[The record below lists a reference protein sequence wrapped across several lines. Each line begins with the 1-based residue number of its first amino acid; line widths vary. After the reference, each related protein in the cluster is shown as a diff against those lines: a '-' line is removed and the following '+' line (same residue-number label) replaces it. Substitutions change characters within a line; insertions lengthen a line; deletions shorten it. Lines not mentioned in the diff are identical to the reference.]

1 MNTAGVHGFY
11 PVVDDARWVRRLLPL
26 GVRTI
31 QLRIKERP
39 AADVQRQLREAL
51 TIAADYAD
59 CQLIVNDYWREAIA
73 LGARWLHLGQGDL
86 AAADRAAIR
95 AAGIKLGVST
105 HSSEELANA
114 LDARPDYIALGPIYE
129 TTLKKMPWSPQGL
142 DRIGA
147 WKAQCGGI
155 PLVAIG
161 GITLERAPAV
171 LAAGADAIAVVSDV
185 LNAPNPDDRAR
196 AWLDFFREAAEHPE
210 LAHPPSANPG

>member
-1 MNTAGVHGFY
+1 MKTVGVHGFY
-11 PVVDDARWVRRLLPL
+11 PVVDDMRWVRRFLPL

-39 AADVQRQLREAL
+39 ASDVQRQIREAL
-51 TIAADYAD
+51 AIAADYAD
-59 CQLIVNDYWREAIA
+59 CQLIVNDYWREAMT

-86 AAADRAAIR
+86 TVADRAAIR

-142 DRIGA
+142 DRIGE
-147 WKAQCGGI
+147 WKARCGV

-171 LAAGADAIAVVSDV
+171 LAAGADSIAVVSDV
-185 LNAPNPDDRAR
+185 LNAPDPDGRVR
-196 AWLDFFREAAEHPE
+196 AWLDLFRETTERAA
-210 LAHPPSANPG
+210 LARRSPANFG

>member
-11 PVVDDARWVRRLLPL
+11 PVVDDVRWVRRFLPL

-51 TIAADYAD
+51 AIAVDYAD
-59 CQLIVNDYWREAIA
+59 CQLIVNDYWRETIA

-95 AAGIKLGVST
+95 AAGIKLGIST
-105 HSSEELANA
+105 HSPAELAHA
-114 LDARPDYIALGPIYE
+114 LDTRPDYIALGPIYE

-142 DRIGA
+142 DRIGE
-147 WKAQCGGI
+147 WKARCGGI

-161 GITLERAPAV
+161 GITLERASVV
-171 LAAGADAIAVVSDV
+171 LAAGADSIAVVSDV
-185 LNAPNPDDRAR
+185 LKASNPDDRVR
-196 AWLDFFREAAEHPE
+196 AWLDFFREMADRADLPRQS
-210 LAHPPSANPG
+210 PANSG

>member
-1 MNTAGVHGFY
+1 MKTAGVHGFY
-11 PVVDDARWVRRLLPL
+11 PVVDDARWVRRFLPL

-39 AADVQRQLREAL
+39 ASDVQRQIREVLA
-51 TIAADYAD
+51 IAADYAD
-59 CQLIVNDYWREAIA
+59 CQLIVNDYWRDAIT

-86 AAADRAAIR
+86 AVADRTAIR
-95 AAGIKLGVST
+95 AAGINLGVST

-142 DRIGA
+142 DRIGE
-147 WKAQCGGI
+147 WKARCGV

-171 LAAGADAIAVVSDV
+171 LAAGADSIAVVSDV

-196 AWLDFFREAAEHPE
+196 AWLDLFRETIERAALPRRSP
-210 LAHPPSANPG
+210 AHSG